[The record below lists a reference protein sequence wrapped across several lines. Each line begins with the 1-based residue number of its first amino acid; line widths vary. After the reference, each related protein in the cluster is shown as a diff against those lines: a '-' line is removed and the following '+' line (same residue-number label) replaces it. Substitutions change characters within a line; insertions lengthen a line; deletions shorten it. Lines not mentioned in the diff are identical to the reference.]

1 MYSTRLLPLLLL
13 GLAACSDTDGLGQAP
28 APTPPPAADT
38 TAVAVVA
45 LRASDF
51 SSGAHALIDLA
62 DNSSNQNLDPDGS
75 DLSIRADGDQFFR
88 VGRLF
93 GGSDANAISLY
104 SLDNPG
110 LALST
115 YSTQDAANPD
125 QGSNPYDIIRVSPER
140 AYVLRY
146 GASAAWIVD
155 PEASS
160 EGGFKQGEIDL
171 SAFDSDGV
179 PDMVAGVRAA
189 GRVWVL
195 LQRLEFFDSTSDSLL
210 VAIDIASNSLVDLD
224 PATAEIDGLPLPLRN
239 ATQISVSND
248 GGSLYVLAQGGSD
261 FDANFNATPRYDGG
275 LAEVSLVNLSER
287 MLLDDGEAGAAPY
300 GQFTHFAQ
308 DANDA
313 LWLVAG
319 DLDFGGT
326 DSLYAID
333 PVSGTASAE
342 RLPAA
347 TSDIE
352 ISTLAPSPEGDL
364 WLGLAGNSS
373 GILRLDPSTGIT
385 TTIPLELVPINID
398 FADTRG

>member
-75 DLSIRADGDQFFR
+75 DLSVRADGDQFFR

-140 AYVLRY
+140 AYVLR
-146 GASAAWIVD
+146 
-155 PEASS
+155 
-160 EGGFKQGEIDL
+160 
-171 SAFDSDGV
+171 
-179 PDMVAGVRAA
+179 
-189 GRVWVL
+189 
-195 LQRLEFFDSTSDSLL
+195 
-210 VAIDIASNSLVDLD
+210 
-224 PATAEIDGLPLPLRN
+224 
-239 ATQISVSND
+239 
-248 GGSLYVLAQGGSD
+248 
-261 FDANFNATPRYDGG
+261 
-275 LAEVSLVNLSER
+275 
-287 MLLDDGEAGAAPY
+287 
-300 GQFTHFAQ
+300 
-308 DANDA
+308 
-313 LWLVAG
+313 
-319 DLDFGGT
+319 
-326 DSLYAID
+326 
-333 PVSGTASAE
+333 
-342 RLPAA
+342 
-347 TSDIE
+347 
-352 ISTLAPSPEGDL
+352 
-364 WLGLAGNSS
+364 
-373 GILRLDPSTGIT
+373 
-385 TTIPLELVPINID
+385 
-398 FADTRG
+398 